1 MPGEAPGPL
10 SAADL
15 TPGGVLGRS
24 AETAAI
30 RRMLD
35 GERLVTVTGLPGVG
49 KTAVGLLA
57 AAEAAGNFAD
67 GTLLVRLDPLRD
79 EALLPHTVLAALG
92 LGDRFTSSPLE
103 VLTDQLRDRRMLL
116 VFDTCEH
123 LIGACAA
130 LAAALLQPC
139 PKVQI
144 LATSREPLRVP
155 GESATSIRPLRL
167 GDAMALFGR
176 RTAAAGV
183 TIAPE
188 NRAAVASICVQ
199 LDQLPLAIELAVA
212 ELVQQGPGQAGPAAH
227 PSMSAPLAR
236 LLSRLDAD
244 DDFMRCA
251 PSRPSRP
258 SRTVARHQ
266 TLQAAIGWS
275 HELCTPAERL
285 LWARLS
291 VFAGPFRLRDAQ
303 DVCTTS
309 LLPDE
314 EVAAGLALLT
324 ERSVLLADEGVSGDP
339 SFLLP
344 ITLRAYGRQ
353 MLRRLAEDAEF
364 DDRYQR
370 WQDGRRRD
378 RGAQPRNNRGAPAAD

>member
-1 MPGEAPGPL
+1 
-10 SAADL
+10 
-15 TPGGVLGRS
+15 
-24 AETAAI
+24 
-30 RRMLD
+30 
-35 GERLVTVTGLPGVG
+35 
-49 KTAVGLLA
+49 
-57 AAEAAGNFAD
+57 
-67 GTLLVRLDPLRD
+67 
-79 EALLPHTVLAALG
+79 
-92 LGDRFTSSPLE
+92 
-103 VLTDQLRDRRMLL
+103 
-116 VFDTCEH
+116 
-123 LIGACAA
+123 
-130 LAAALLQPC
+130 
-139 PKVQI
+139 
-144 LATSREPLRVP
+144 
-155 GESATSIRPLRL
+155 
-167 GDAMALFGR
+167 
-176 RTAAAGV
+176 
-183 TIAPE
+183 
-188 NRAAVASICVQ
+188 
-199 LDQLPLAIELAVA
+199 
-212 ELVQQGPGQAGPAAH
+212 
-227 PSMSAPLAR
+227 MSAPLAR

-251 PSRPSRP
+251 PSRRSRP
-258 SRTVARHQ
+258 VARHQ

-378 RGAQPRNNRGAPAAD
+378 LGAQPRNNRGAPAAD